1 MPWFRPTLTT
11 LINRTQSDMDSKLVD
26 TSPLLRRSN
35 LNVLARVI
43 AAATHGLYGFLA
55 WIATQVI
62 YDTATGDIFKR
73 WASIWLPVPL
83 IPAAYATG
91 LLVITGTNGVLVP
104 AGTVFIR
111 ADGVEYE
118 TDADATIVAGQV
130 IVSITALEA
139 GQAGNADEDTPL
151 NIASPIA
158 GINGTALVDLDGIGS
173 GADEETEDRAKQ
185 RLVDRI
191 QQPPHGGA
199 KHDYVTWAKEVPGVT
214 RAWCSP
220 GELGAGTVTVR
231 FVRDDDADLI
241 PGVSEVADVQ
251 AYIDE
256 KRPVTAKASYVVA
269 PVPDDLDF
277 EIQLLPDTPAIRSAV
292 EAELRDLMLREA
304 QPELGNDE
312 GTILITHI
320 REAVSIAAGERNHV
334 LSSPTA
340 DVTHALGHMAKFG
353 AISWL

>member
-1 MPWFRPTLTT
+1 MAWFRPTLTT

-55 WIATQVI
+55 WISTQVI

-73 WASIWLPVPL
+73 WASIWLPIPI
-83 IPAAYATG
+83 IPAAYAIG
-91 LLVITGTNGVLVP
+91 PIIVTGTNGVLVP
-104 AGTVFIR
+104 AGTVYIR

-118 TDADATIVAGQV
+118 TDADATILAGQA
-130 IVSITALEA
+130 IVSITAIEA
-139 GQAGNADEDTPL
+139 GQAGNTNENTPL

-158 GINGTALVDLDGIGS
+158 GINGTAYVDEGGIGS

-220 GELGAGTVTVR
+220 AELGAGTVTVR

-241 PGVSEVADVQ
+241 PSPAEVDVVQ
-251 AYIDE
+251 AHIDE
-256 KRPVTAKASYVVA
+256 VRPVTAKASYVVA

-277 EIQLLPDTPAIRSAV
+277 EIQLLPDTPAIRAAV
-292 EAELRDLMLREA
+292 EAELRDLLLRES

-312 GTILITHI
+312 GTLLISHI
-320 REAVSIAAGERNHV
+320 REAISIAAGERNHV
-334 LSSPTA
+334 LTSPSA

-353 AISWL
+353 VITWL

>member
-1 MPWFRPTLTT
+1 
-11 LINRTQSDMDSKLVD
+11 MDSKLVD

-55 WIATQVI
+55 WISTQVI

-73 WASIWLPVPL
+73 WASIWLPIPI

-118 TDADATIVAGQV
+118 TDADGAIAAGQA

-139 GQAGNADEDTPL
+139 GQAGNTDEDTPL
-151 NIASPIA
+151 TIASPIA
-158 GINGTALVDLDGIGS
+158 GINGTALVDVGGIAA
-173 GADEETEDRAKQ
+173 GADEETEERAKQ

-220 GELGAGTVTVR
+220 AELGAGTVSVR

-241 PGVSEVADVQ
+241 PSLAEVDAVQ

-256 KRPVTAKASYVVA
+256 KRPVASKATYVLA
-269 PVPDDLDF
+269 PIADALNFTITLTPDNA
-277 EIQLLPDTPAIRSAV
+277 EVRAAV
-292 EAELRDLMLREA
+292 EAELRDLLLREA
-304 QPELGNDE
+304 EPELGNGE
-312 GTILITHI
+312 GTILISHI
-320 REAVSIAAGERNHV
+320 REAISIAAGEKNHV
-334 LSSPTA
+334 LTVPAA
-340 DVTHALGHMAKFG
+340 DSIRALGHMAIFG
-353 AISWL
+353 AITWL